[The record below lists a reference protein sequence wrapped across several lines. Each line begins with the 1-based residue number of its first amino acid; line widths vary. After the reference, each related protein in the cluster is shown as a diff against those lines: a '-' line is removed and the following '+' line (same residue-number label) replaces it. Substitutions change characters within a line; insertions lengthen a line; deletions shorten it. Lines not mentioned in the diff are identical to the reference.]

1 MRKTNAF
8 GATVW
13 VSLIWLAFETYLGR
27 LLAVKTQRL
36 FAGVLLALNRLP

>member
-8 GATVW
+8 GAMVW
-13 VSLIWLAFETYLGR
+13 VSLVWLALDAYLGR